1 MTKIWLNLFIKKKYK
16 YQEKEASKQ
25 IGVVNGMAY
34 TVFGG
39 DILPIEVT
47 YYKGKGD
54 LILTVGAGDVV
65 KVADILLL

>member
-1 MTKIWLNLFIKKKYK
+1 
-16 YQEKEASKQ
+16 
-25 IGVVNGMAY
+25 MAY

-54 LILTVGAGDVV
+54 LILTGSLGEVMRESARI
-65 KVADILLL
+65 ALLYKS